1 MRVLLDT
8 NVLLRT
14 LAGDPVVESI
24 RDILLSEDTE
34 VYVSAVS
41 WWDIAARIEDG
52 RLRADLNELREA
64 FAQSGFIE
72 LPLRGEHIGAL
83 AGLPAS
89 GPKTPSFDLVLA
101 AQAEAEP
108 LRLISSDTRFA
119 VRSSL
124 FLRVQPGGA

>member
-14 LAGDPVVESI
+14 LAGDPAVESI
-24 RDILLSEDTE
+24 RDILLADETE

-41 WWDIAARIEDG
+41 WWDIAARIESG
-52 RLRADLNELREA
+52 RLKADLAELREA
-64 FAQSGFIE
+64 SEQSGFIE

-89 GPKTPSFDLVLA
+89 GPKTSSFDLVLA

-108 LRLISSDTRFA
+108 LRLISSSMRPA

-124 FLRVQPGGA
+124 FLLV

>member
-14 LAGDPVVESI
+14 LAGDPAVESI
-24 RDILLSEDTE
+24 RDILLADETE

-41 WWDIAARIEDG
+41 WWDIAARIEAG
-52 RLRADLNELREA
+52 RLKADLAELREA
-64 FAQSGFIE
+64 SAASGFIE

-83 AGLPAS
+83 AGLAAS
-89 GPKTPSFDLVLA
+89 GAKAPSFDLVLA
-101 AQAEAEP
+101 AQAEVEP

-124 FLRVQPGGA
+124 FLRV